1 MRAMAWFS
9 ALVLGVILMLP
20 AFAQEN
26 QGERQADTVARQNA
40 GHEPHM
46 AAALEHLR
54 QAQQELERASAD
66 KGGHRVKAIQLIQQ
80 AQSQVEQGIQY
91 YNQHAAEGRSKRR

>member
-1 MRAMAWFS
+1 
-9 ALVLGVILMLP
+9 LILAATLIFP
-20 AFAQEN
+20 AIAQEN
-26 QGERQADTVARQNA
+26 QNERQADTIARQNA

-54 QAQQELERASAD
+54 QAQQELERASQD

-80 AQSQVEQGIQY
+80 AQNQVEQGIQY
-91 YNQHAAEGRSKRR
+91 YNEHQAAEHKRK